1 MTKLIRNCVFA
12 FKCDK
17 SWDDMT
23 STKIHDVKFCQTC
36 QREVYFCRT
45 DQQLREAINLNRCVS
60 IEFIEPE
67 TKKYHQLTGS
77 PVRSD
82 DDLEGD
88 VPF

>member
-12 FKCDK
+12 FKCDE

-23 STKIHDVKFCQTC
+23 STKIHDIKFCQTC

-67 TKKYHQLTGS
+67 TKRYHQLTGS

-82 DDLEGD
+82 NDLEDD

>member
-1 MTKLIRNCVFA
+1 
-12 FKCDK
+12 
-17 SWDDMT
+17 MT

-67 TKKYHQLTGS
+67 TKRYHQLTGS
-77 PVRSD
+77 RVRSD
-82 DDLEGD
+82 NDLEDD